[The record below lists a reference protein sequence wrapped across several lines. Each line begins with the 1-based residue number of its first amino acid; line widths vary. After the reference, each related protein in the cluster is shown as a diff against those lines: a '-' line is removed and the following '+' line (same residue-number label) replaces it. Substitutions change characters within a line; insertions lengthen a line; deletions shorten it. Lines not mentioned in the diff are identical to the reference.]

1 MAPID
6 FINLQN
12 TVALYIKILCVEATY
27 THCRSKYKSQ
37 ATLERLLSS
46 LL

>member
-12 TVALYIKILCVEATY
+12 TVALYILCVEATY